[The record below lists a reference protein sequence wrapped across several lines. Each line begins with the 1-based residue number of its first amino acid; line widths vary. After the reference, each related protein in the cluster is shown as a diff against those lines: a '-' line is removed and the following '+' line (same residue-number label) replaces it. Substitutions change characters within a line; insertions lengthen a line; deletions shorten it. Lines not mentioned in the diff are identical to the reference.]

1 MKKKK
6 FENSVI
12 STKKKHRLALFIY
25 PLAPHPNPTPS
36 PSFLPPLTLSL
47 PLLPPCRR
55 LPSPPRLLAAA
66 SPLTRLPAAL
76 FVHLLLP
83 AAASPL
89 FSRARLPA
97 PHASARHG
105 PAWIWRLTA
114 YLPRLLVGERVLEVL
129 LLPPAS
135 PSAPPAGRGPH
146 CSSGVEARAASPTA
160 SAAACSSGIG
170 GEGRV
175 AFSGVDPVGRG
186 LLPAAAGR

>member
-1 MKKKK
+1 ML
-6 FENSVI
+6 
-12 STKKKHRLALFIY
+12 THRRKNWMMLSHLQKPPREANFQFTPPTASIPFPRRVSP
-25 PLAPHPNPTPS
+25 PLS
-36 PSFLPPLTLSL
+36 PSLSG
-47 PLLPPCRR
+47 
-55 LPSPPRLLAAA
+55 SPP
-66 SPLTRLPAAL
+66 PP
-76 FVHLLLP
+76 P
-83 AAASPL
+83 
-89 FSRARLPA
+89 FSSARLPA

-105 PAWIWRLTA
+105 PAWIWRVTA

-135 PSAPPAGRGPH
+135 PSAPPAGRGSP

-175 AFSGVDPVGRG
+175 AFSGMDPAGRG